1 MAAIDL
7 SNVLFYKG
15 SSSGTS
21 AVVGNDWENDAVIRR
36 VARYTIQAPAE
47 GASQVSLAFTAN
59 AFGDGS
65 YIKLRFYIGT
75 DPGSHVNAGADAAY
89 TGEFTMDATYL
100 KFTADAAVRLLPNVT
115 YYLWIVPAV
124 DTYGWYHWPNGINS
138 EMNADGSAGAVQI
151 CINGEMTTAIPRI
164 YSGGEWKY
172 PSPRVF
178 IDGAWS
184 GKS

>member
-7 SNVLFYKG
+7 SNVLFYEDG
-15 SSSGTS
+15 TSGVS
-21 AVVGNDWENDAVIRR
+21 AVVGNTIVNSVQRCR

-47 GASQVSLAFTAN
+47 GASQVSLSFTAN

-100 KFTADAAVRLLPNVT
+100 KFTADAAVRLLPNMT
-115 YYLWIVPAV
+115 YYLWIFPAV

-151 CINGEMTTAIPRI
+151 CIDGEMTTAIPRI

-172 PSPRVF
+172 HSPRVF
-178 IDGAWS
+178 ENGAWS
-184 GKS
+184 GNS